1 MPVFNTLTVP
11 RIALF
16 GVFALAAADKD
27 VRFAPGPAASYPTK
41 QTIEKVTIAAISYTG
56 EEQVRSA
63 FGKLDPN
70 KYGILPVLIVIQ
82 NANDQTLRLDS
93 LKLEYIT
100 PSRTH
105 IEATPAKDV
114 PYVSGNI
121 RQPKIEN
128 SPLPTGS
135 PRVSRKKNPLAGGQI
150 DVRAF
155 SARMLPPGEQ
165 ASGFFY
171 FQTLNRLGSKVYLT
185 GLREAPS
192 GTELFYFEISL
203 TNNGAQ

>member
-1 MPVFNTLTVP
+1 PL
-11 RIALF
+11 L
-16 GVFALAAADKD
+16 L
-27 VRFAPGPAASYPTK
+27 
-41 QTIEKVTIAAISYTG
+41 
-56 EEQVRSA
+56 
-63 FGKLDPN
+63 
-70 KYGILPVLIVIQ
+70 VIQ
-82 NANDQTLRLDS
+82 NEGNQTLSLDR

-100 PSRTH
+100 PGRTH
-105 IEATPAKDV
+105 IDPTAARDV
-114 PYVSGNI
+114 PYISGNI
-121 RQPKIEN
+121 KQPKIEN

-135 PRVSRKKNPLAGGQI
+135 PRVSRKKNPLAGGEI

-192 GTELFYFEISL
+192 EKELFYFEISL
-203 TNNGAQ
+203 TNNGSQ